1 MMQKKYLIT
10 VAGIVTLSCWN
21 PIPVYATSA
30 VDQLLAEYR
39 KQGAANFTAEAGQK
53 LFFQEFRDK
62 DSGQVRK
69 CTSCHTE
76 DLRNPGKHAKTGKS
90 IDPLAP
96 STNPQS
102 LTDLK
107 EINKWLKRNCEWT
120 LGRECTPQEK
130 GEALVFIQSQ

>member
-1 MMQKKYLIT
+1 MQQQYLIT
-10 VAGIVTLSCWN
+10 AGLVTWSLWN
-21 PIPVYATSA
+21 PLPVYATSV
-30 VDQLLAEYR
+30 VDQLLTEYR
-39 KQGAANFTAEAGQK
+39 KQGAANFTVEAGKK
-53 LFFQEFRDK
+53 LFFQEFRDR

-76 DLRNPGKHAKTGKS
+76 DLRNPGKHAKTGKP

-96 STNPQS
+96 SANPQS